1 MVASASIDVH
11 GVRESLKVLAEI
23 DKKQK
28 WKAIAKIKSAG
39 APLIALAQENYPDT
53 APLSGWSKKGR
64 LGYDPKKVRS
74 GVQIQVGGRS
84 KGDRYAIVTLVQ
96 KNAGGAM
103 FDMAGFANNKNSKA
117 QHAGQAQ
124 FTKLIEADFGR
135 AQRAMWRNIAKIRE
149 IAAKEIMDALNEV
162 AADANRKLS

>member
-1 MVASASIDVH
+1 VAVSADINVY

-28 WKAIAKIKSAG
+28 WAAIAKIKSAG
-39 APLIALAQENYPDT
+39 APMIAAAQQNYPDT
-53 APLSGWSKKGR
+53 APLSGWSPKGR

-84 KGDRYAIVTLVQ
+84 KGDSYAIVTLVQ

-103 FDMAGFANNKNSKA
+103 FDMAGFANNKNSQA

-124 FTKLIEADFGR
+124 FTKLIEADFGD
-135 AQRAMWRNIAKIRE
+135 AQRGMWRKIVKIRE
-149 IAAKEIMDALNEV
+149 IAAKEIMDSLKQV
-162 AADANRKLS
+162 AADANSKLV